1 MKAKHVPKCTLLY
14 SLSPF
19 FLFSFFPVFVPFHVL
34 PHTGDAYIVR
44 TSTLPTT
51 TGMSRYLQNIEQQLQ
66 LQDRKGLH
74 RRALDH
80 GNSMGRY
87 YLRKAMGDTKYHI
100 GEVRP
105 ESSYLIDLL
114 PAIAYGS
121 MPTNPAVL
129 DVQSKFVH
137 LSLNKAK
144 HSINTVKWTPEGRRL
159 VVASHSGEFTVW
171 NGMTFNFE
179 TIMQA
184 HDLAVLSLKYSHD
197 DEWLLSGDQEGLVKY
212 WQPNFNNVNIVQ
224 AHTDAV
230 RDIAFSPND
239 SKFLTCLDDSLAKIW
254 SFNNAKEERTL
265 SGHHWDIKC
274 ADWHPN
280 LGLVVTGSKD
290 NLLKLWD
297 PRVAECVTTLHGF
310 KNTVMKTKFQKVGT
324 NRLLASVSR
333 DRSCRVF
340 DLRTMS
346 DFVIIRDAEAD
357 LSSVEWH
364 PVHAGLL
371 TTGAYDGSMA
381 HYILDKYI
389 SPDPDSRGG
398 GVDAVHRIPYA
409 HEKAIHA
416 LEYHPLGHILCSAG
430 NDRSARFWS
439 RARPNDPRAFKD
451 PPYTNDKNGAWYYSV
466 NNNVNAVL
474 EDTPASSV
482 GQAYASQADVVPG
495 LRNLTSNIPGLGE
508 S

>member
-1 MKAKHVPKCTLLY
+1 MAL
-14 SLSPF
+14 
-19 FLFSFFPVFVPFHVL
+19 
-34 PHTGDAYIVR
+34 
-44 TSTLPTT
+44 
-51 TGMSRYLQNIEQQLQ
+51 RYQQNIDQQLQ
-66 LQDRKGLH
+66 LQEKKGIH

-87 YLRKAMGDTKYHI
+87 YLRKSMGDTEYSI

-114 PAIAYGS
+114 PALAYKGDR
-121 MPTNPAVL
+121 MRTNPAVL
-129 DVQSKFVH
+129 DVQLKFVH
-137 LSLNKAK
+137 LSSNKAK

-184 HDLAVLSLKYSHD
+184 HDLAVLALKYSHD

-212 WQPNFNNVNIVQ
+212 WQPNFNNVNIVK
-224 AHTDAV
+224 AHTDAI

-239 SKFLTCLDDSLAKIW
+239 TKFLTCSDDSLAKIW
-254 SFNNAKEERTL
+254 NFNNGQEERTL
-265 SGHHWDIKC
+265 TGHHWDIKC

-290 NLLKLWD
+290 NLIKLWD
-297 PRVAECVTTLHGF
+297 PRSAECVTTLHGF

-346 DFVIIRDAEAD
+346 DFVVIRDAEAD

-389 SPDPDSRGG
+389 STDQDARGKG
-398 GVDAVHRIPYA
+398 IDAVHRIPYA

-474 EDTPASSV
+474 EDTPA
-482 GQAYASQADVVPG
+482 ASIGGKYLRDSDVVPG
-495 LRNLTSNIPGLGE
+495 LRNLTSSIPGLGE